1 MSSRLQH
8 RIAQL
13 RAEVIFLFAVAAW
26 LANVAHEL
34 AREYSSNQ
42 FSPLGVNISLR
53 AWYVSRNS
61 NLPVAEARFFAAR
74 TLIRRKRMTKRKES
88 LAIA

>member
-1 MSSRLQH
+1 MSSRLQR

-13 RAEVIFLFAVAAW
+13 RAEVIVLFTVAASS
-26 LANVAHEL
+26 ANVAHEL
-34 AREYSSNQ
+34 DREYSSNQ

-61 NLPVAEARFFAAR
+61 ILPVAGARCVSQRALSR
-74 TLIRRKRMTKRKES
+74 
-88 LAIA
+88 

>member
-1 MSSRLQH
+1 MSSRLQR

-13 RAEVIFLFAVAAW
+13 RAEVIFLFAVAVW
-26 LANVAHEL
+26 FANVAHEL

-42 FSPLGVNISLR
+42 FSPRGVNISLR

-61 NLPVAEARFFAAR
+61 ILPIAGAR
-74 TLIRRKRMTKRKES
+74 
-88 LAIA
+88 